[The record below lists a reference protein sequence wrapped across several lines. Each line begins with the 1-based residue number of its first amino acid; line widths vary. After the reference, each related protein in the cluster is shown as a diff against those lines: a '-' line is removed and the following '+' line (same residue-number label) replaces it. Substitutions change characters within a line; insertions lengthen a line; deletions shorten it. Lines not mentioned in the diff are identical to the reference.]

1 MSNARVLRREMKQS
15 ENRNKRKLSNM
26 DPPGENI
33 DRPGENMDPPGE
45 TMARPGEKD
54 AVSTGPQPGVFYF
67 YVI

>member
-1 MSNARVLRREMKQS
+1 MKQS

-26 DPPGENI
+26 DPPGENIDRPGENI